1 MLQNPVECTLNRKG
15 QLGVKSLPAS
25 IELSVEIESSRKF
38 AKYHCRVPGSGVG
51 TSMARSDF
59 QENPDR
65 RDGIGQEQIFTLT
78 LPVTGQVT
86 GNVIVSARLAR
97 PGLRGSIEAIRDMI
111 LGTKPNEPSY
121 PISFEILETP
131 SPKGLDQ
138 FLHRL

>member
-25 IELSVEIESSRKF
+25 IEL
-38 AKYHCRVPGSGVG
+38 
-51 TSMARSDF
+51 
-59 QENPDR
+59 
-65 RDGIGQEQIFTLT
+65 LT

-86 GNVIVSARLAR
+86 GKVIVSARLAR

-111 LGTKPNEPSY
+111 LGTKPNDPSY

-138 FLHRL
+138 FLRRL